1 MTEMSKEYGTAL
13 FMLGCEAGA
22 QKEYAKALETVSA
35 VFRETPEYID
45 FLASPNIP
53 MSERLTA
60 IEQAFSPSLPENVV
74 FFLQLLCEKGRIRSF
89 EGCVT
94 EYNALLQASE
104 RVSTAKVVSAV
115 DLTEDEKKRLQAKLE
130 KMCGNSVI
138 MDCST
143 DKSLMGGVV
152 IELDG
157 KVMDGSLRHRLH
169 EVKDVMG
176 R

>member
-13 FMLGCEAGA
+13 FMLGCECGA
-22 QKEYAKALETVSA
+22 QKEYAAALETVSA
-35 VFRETPEYID
+35 VFRKFPAYID
-45 FLASPNIP
+45 FLSSPNIP

-74 FFLQLLCEKGRIRSF
+74 SFLQLLCEKGRIRSF
-89 EGCVT
+89 DGCVQ
-94 EYNALLQASE
+94 EYNALLKASE
-104 RVSTAKVVSAV
+104 HISTAKVVSAV
-115 DLTEDEKKRLQAKLE
+115 ELTQDEKKRLQAKLE
-130 KMCGNSVI
+130 KMCGNPVI

-157 KVMDGSLRHRLH
+157 KVMDGSLRRRLH